1 MAERPRLIGS
11 IHRESLDHLMVFG
24 EAHLRG
30 VLKVY
35 VSYYNEVRTYLEG
48 CRIINTSG
56 FGFEYGYRLNP

>member
-1 MAERPRLIGS
+1 
-11 IHRESLDHLMVFG
+11 MVFG

-35 VSYYNEVRTYLEG
+35 VLMYNEVRTYLEG